1 MNTEQP
7 ETLAAIL
14 AEMRGNEF
22 DDPHLDADGIIGA
35 RKLARDWADR
45 IEAAL
50 SQERSARATLARLRE
65 HLHRDDYTGEL
76 YFNTFDYD
84 PIEEVEAALEEP
96 PRNCDRFATAEE
108 AVAAF
113 ADHLRAW
120 ENAHGIHSECPDH
133 PVQVP
138 AGAFAWLFA
147 TSEGGDHV

>member
-1 MNTEQP
+1 MP
-7 ETLAAIL
+7 ETPEPLAAVL
-14 AEMRGNEF
+14 AEMRDFAKPIRVGGDLCSNVALPAEISI
-22 DDPHLDADGIIGA
+22 L
-35 RKLARDWADR
+35 ADR

-120 ENAHGIHSECPDH
+120 ENAHGIYSECPDH

-147 TSEGGDHV
+147 QAEGGDHA